1 VRRLNITA
9 CNIVD
14 ESEAEKEQHAPMQ
27 LDLFAD
33 NEALIENK
41 QKKQNEL
48 TKERKMQKAMLSIKK
63 KFGKNA
69 ILKGLDFDEGA
80 TTKERNNQIGGH
92 KA

>member
-1 VRRLNITA
+1 MTKI
-9 CNIVD
+9 
-14 ESEAEKEQHAPMQ
+14 
-27 LDLFAD
+27 
-33 NEALIENK
+33 EALIEDK

>member
-1 VRRLNITA
+1 
-9 CNIVD
+9 
-14 ESEAEKEQHAPMQ
+14 MQ

-33 NEALIENK
+33 NKALIEDK